1 MNYLHVKI
9 LNVLVSCSWNIGLFR
24 SDYGV
29 NLYMYKGIKVIF
41 SFPHV
46 KAYPFPHC
54 QTNYNCGV
62 FRRIVRHLTLIGLH
76 TNRLF
81 RPY

>member
-24 SDYGV
+24 YDYGV

-46 KAYPFPHC
+46 KAY
-54 QTNYNCGV
+54 
-62 FRRIVRHLTLIGLH
+62 TLFQL
-76 TNRLF
+76 
-81 RPY
+81 